1 MPSIMKVF
9 ESKRDHLHKA
19 FKELEKVINPSYQEA
34 AFYIPAKRTYVIQHS
49 QNLITALNTQKEAIM
64 STIGTIIQKMRSEIE
79 DMDTQHIAAI
89 DKQVEVINLTINKTK
104 QIILDLRR

>member
-1 MPSIMKVF
+1 MQSILKVF
-9 ESKRDHLHKA
+9 EHLHKDLQ
-19 FKELEKVINPSYQEA
+19 ESEKVIYPRYQEA

-49 QNLITALNTQKEAIM
+49 QNLITALNTQREAII